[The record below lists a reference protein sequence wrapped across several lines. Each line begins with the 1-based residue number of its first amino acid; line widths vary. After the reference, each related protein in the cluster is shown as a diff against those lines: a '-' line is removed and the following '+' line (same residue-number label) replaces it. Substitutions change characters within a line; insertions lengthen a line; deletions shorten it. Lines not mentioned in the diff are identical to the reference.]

1 MEVNSFFEDGILS
14 AALTYAGVE
23 SHGAGVCAMREE
35 WQRVRSGPGV
45 PNLWPFTCEIA
56 LL

>member
-1 MEVNSFFEDGILS
+1 MELNSFCEDEILS